1 MKETLA
7 RILAFSAVRNLRI
20 LHRAWGLNE
29 VFVLVFNMF
38 LKFQV
43 IINENSEQ
51 FDLSGVV
58 NLSSIDIFD

>member
-1 MKETLA
+1 MK
-7 RILAFSAVRNLRI
+7 F
-20 LHRAWGLNE
+20 
-29 VFVLVFNMF
+29 FVLVFNMF

>member
-1 MKETLA
+1 
-7 RILAFSAVRNLRI
+7 
-20 LHRAWGLNE
+20 
-29 VFVLVFNMF
+29 MF